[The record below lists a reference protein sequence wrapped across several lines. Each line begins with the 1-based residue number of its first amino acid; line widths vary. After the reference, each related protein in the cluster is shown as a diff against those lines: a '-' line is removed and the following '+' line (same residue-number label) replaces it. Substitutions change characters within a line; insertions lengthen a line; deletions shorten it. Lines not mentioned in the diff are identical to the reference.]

1 MQSKI
6 TSVLCDLYK
15 ISGFRMSLH
24 NANFE
29 EIAAYPA
36 EPTAFCAYVH
46 SLPGEF
52 QKCLECDR
60 IGSRD
65 L

>member
-1 MQSKI
+1 MTQAEI

-15 ISGFRMSLH
+15 ITGFRMSLH
-24 NANFE
+24 NADFE

-52 QKCLECDR
+52 QKCCECDR
-60 IGSRD
+60 N
-65 L
+65 